1 MWKKYEMNSINVPSF
16 TGLNSSPK
24 SSHRVKG
31 KLLSFLFIPTD
42 IASLVYFRIAFGGI
56 MLWEVIHYC
65 QYDVIK
71 RYYLDPKFLFTYYGF
86 DWVHPW
92 PGDGMYYHFIA
103 LGVLSLFIILGLFYR
118 VSALLFFLGFTYV
131 FLLDQTHYLNHF
143 YFVSIISFLMI
154 FIPANRSFSID
165 ARLHP
170 TIRSDTAPAWAL
182 WVLRAQ
188 MGIVYFYGGL
198 AKLNGDWLHALPF
211 QLTLPAISNVPL
223 ISSFSAWEWIAY
235 FVSYTGLLFDLFV
248 VPLLLWRKTR
258 LFAFCWALAFH
269 ITNTFLFSI
278 GIFPLFSIAATALF
292 FPPDWPRRFIRRF
305 WGSVS
310 KEKRAKKTHPH
321 PVSSVTAS
329 LQRGQRVTMVLLGIF
344 FAFQLLL
351 PLRHHLYPGEV
362 SWTEEGHYLSCRMM
376 LRRKIAAA
384 RFFATDPVNNKSWEI
399 NVRDYL
405 NRWQSQEMIKR
416 PDMILIFSHHLAKE
430 LRKQGYEQIEIRAK
444 VFVSLNARKPHYM
457 VDPTVDLGSQPR
469 SIIPAKWIMP
479 LVEPRP
485 TREQIKDFLEKL
497 INLMNS
503 KHRQKEQTQ

>member
-1 MWKKYEMNSINVPSF
+1 MNSLTQYFVMLLNLSRESF
-16 TGLNSSPK
+16 K
-24 SSHRVKG
+24 SIKIFQ
-31 KLLSFLFIPTD
+31 LSRLFTPVD
-42 IASLVYFRIAFGGI
+42 IASLVYFRIVFGAI
-56 MLWEVIHYC
+56 MFWEVIRYF
-65 QYDVIK
+65 QYDGIK

-86 DWVHPW
+86 EWIKPW
-92 PGDGMYYHFIA
+92 PGDGMYYHFLA

-131 FLLDQTHYLNHF
+131 FLLDQTRYLNHF
-143 YFVSIISFLMI
+143 YFVSIVSFLMI
-154 FIPANRSFSID
+154 FIPAQRAFSID
-165 ARLHP
+165 ARLRP

-211 QLTLPAISNVPL
+211 QLSLPAIANFPL
-223 ISSFSAWEWIAY
+223 ISSFFTWEWMAY
-235 FVSYTGLLFDLFV
+235 FVSYAGLLFDLLV
-248 VPLLLWRKTR
+248 VPLLLWQRTR
-258 LFAFCWALAFH
+258 IFAFCWAVAFH
-269 ITNTFLFSI
+269 LTNAFLFNI
-278 GIFPLFSIAATALF
+278 GIFPWFSIAATALF
-292 FPPDWPRRFIRRF
+292 FPPDWPRRFIGRL

-310 KEKRAKKTHPH
+310 KKRGAKKTHPH
-321 PVSSVTAS
+321 PVSPVTAS
-329 LQRGQRVTMVLLGIF
+329 LQRGQRVTIVLLGIY
-344 FAFQLLL
+344 FAFQLLV

-362 SWTEEGHYLSCRMM
+362 SWTEEGHYLSWRMM

-405 NRWQSQEMIKR
+405 NRWQSEEMIKR

-444 VFVSLNARKPHYM
+444 VFVSLNARKPQYM

-469 SIIPAKWIMP
+469 SITPAKWIMP

-503 KHRQKEQTQ
+503 KHGQKEQTQ